1 MERKGCSLRLFS
13 TIALFS
19 LPIPAIA
26 GSISAPAVV
35 GGVDASS
42 TTVSPVA
49 IHWNPGALGA
59 STGLDLLMDT
69 QLSVVSVQATATRND
84 GIDPN
89 TGEPYRTAT
98 AEAKVPVFVLGVTYR
113 LPESVPWVGD
123 RLTLGLSAMDTFV
136 GGGDYTSSEVDSD
149 GNPADTP
156 PYTSHQRYAGIN
168 TKIITLKVTPAIG
181 LTLMDG
187 LHIGGGFSYV
197 ADIIEAMQASD
208 TIGSE
213 GNGLSPYSNDSIL
226 EASGS
231 GSHTTWNAGI
241 FFNRIEQFQ
250 VGLSYSAPGAF
261 NAAGDAKVSVA
272 QLLGGMEVD
281 GLATFDMPLPAV
293 VRGSVASQVNSNL
306 KLGAGFEYQLWSN
319 CCGGPEGDLRI
330 GLTDL
335 EGGAIDSGEGL
346 TPGFTIATEQFSPR
360 RLQNSL
366 NLYATAEVAVSDAM
380 VLGSRFGWNQSAVP
394 DYAVS
399 ATNLDFTSLG
409 GGLSVDYQVAKRLKL
424 GASFTK
430 FIPQTRTITNS
441 AWDATK
447 GTDVYVDDRFSPS
460 LPNKANTDGVYSA
473 QNNTF
478 GLRLRWTL

>member
-1 MERKGCSLRLFS
+1 MRLFP
-13 TIALFS
+13 IVALLGFAA
-19 LPIPAIA
+19 PALA

-59 STGLDLLMDT
+59 AEGFDFLFDT
-69 QLSVVSVQATATRND
+69 QLSVVRVQATATRNG

-98 AEAKVPVFVLGVTYR
+98 AEAEVPVFVLGMTYR
-113 LPESVPWVGD
+113 LPESVPYLGD
-123 RLTLGLSAMDTFV
+123 RLTFGLSAMDTFV
-136 GGGDYTSSEVDSD
+136 GGGDYTSSEVDAD

-187 LHIGGGFSYV
+187 LHIGGGYSYV
-197 ADIIEAMQASD
+197 ADVIQAMQASD

-213 GNGLSPYSNDSIL
+213 GKGINPYSNDSIL
-226 EASGS
+226 EASAT
-231 GSHTTWNAGI
+231 GSHTTWNAGV
-241 FFNRIEQFQ
+241 FFDRYEKFQ

-261 NAAGDAKVSVA
+261 HAEGDATVTVTD
-272 QLLGGMEVD
+272 LLGGAVVD

-293 VRGSVASQVNSNL
+293 IRGSVASQVNSAV
-306 KLGAGFEYQLWSN
+306 KVGAGFEYQLWNS
-319 CCGGPEGDLRI
+319 CCGGPDGDLVI

-335 EGGAIDSGEGL
+335 EGGPIDEGEGL
-346 TPGFTIATEQFSPR
+346 TPGFSIATEQFSPR
-360 RLQNSL
+360 RLGNSL
-366 NLYATAEVAVSDAM
+366 NLYATTEYAYSDAM
-380 VLGSRFGWNQSAVP
+380 TLGARLGWNQQAVP
-394 DYAVS
+394 DFAVS

-409 GGLSVDYQVAKRLKL
+409 GGLSVDYQVAKRLKA

-430 FIPQTRTITNS
+430 FLPQSRTITNS
-441 AWDATK
+441 AWNAAKDSDDYK
-447 GTDVYVDDRFSPS
+447 GDRFSPTM
-460 LPNKANTDGVYSA
+460 PNKANTNGTYSA

-478 GLRLRWTL
+478 GVRLRWSL